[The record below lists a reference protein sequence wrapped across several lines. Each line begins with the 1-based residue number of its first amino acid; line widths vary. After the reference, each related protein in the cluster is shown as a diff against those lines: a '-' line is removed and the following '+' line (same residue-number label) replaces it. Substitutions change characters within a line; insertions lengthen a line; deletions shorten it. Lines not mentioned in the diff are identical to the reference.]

1 MKLNNKGMSIIEIVL
16 TFALIMVMV
25 IGMLTIVMSYRDKA
39 SLSIKKLEMD
49 TFKNTLTKDIQDDIL
64 KLGIEEV
71 NMDGE
76 CATITGLSRCVNIVF
91 KDGSQKVFGTSLIN
105 VNDRDSI
112 ENKFLYYDGE
122 KYKLHDTLPEKI
134 PNGRTILDFQS
145 ITIEDNNILSTDS
158 AILTDGTVVNIYSI
172 DVYVSHVDFEEDF
185 GIHIV
190 ATTDP
195 ISN

>member
-16 TFALIMVMV
+16 TFALIMVLV
-25 IGMLTIVMSYRDKA
+25 ISMLTIVMNYRSKA
-39 SLSIKKLEMD
+39 SISLKKLELD
-49 TFKNTLTKDIQDDIL
+49 TFKNTLTRDIQNDII
-64 KLGIEEV
+64 KLGIKEI

-76 CATITGLSRCVNIVF
+76 CSTISGLSRCVNLVF
-91 KDGSQKVFGTSLIN
+91 KDGTEKIFGTSKIDVDDLN
-105 VNDRDSI
+105 SI

-122 KYKLHDTLPEKI
+122 KYKLHETLPDTI
-134 PNGRTILDFQS
+134 PEGRTPLDFQS

-172 DVYVSHVDFEEDF
+172 DVYISHLNFDEDF

-195 ISN
+195 ISS

>member
-25 IGMLTIVMSYRDKA
+25 IGMLTIIMSYRDKA

-122 KYKLHDTLPEKI
+122 KYKLHDILPEKI

>member
-49 TFKNTLTKDIQDDIL
+49 TFKNTLTKDVQDDIL

-145 ITIEDNNILSTDS
+145 ITVEDNNILSTDS

-172 DVYVSHVDFEEDF
+172 DVYISHIDFEEDF

>member
-172 DVYVSHVDFEEDF
+172 DVYVSHIDFEEDF

>member
-76 CATITGLSRCVNIVF
+76 CATIAGLSRCVNIVF

>member
-71 NMDGE
+71 DMDGE
-76 CATITGLSRCVNIVF
+76 CATIAGLSRCVNIVF

>member
-134 PNGRTILDFQS
+134 PNGRTILDFQN

-172 DVYVSHVDFEEDF
+172 DVYVSHIDFEEDF